1 MGEVV
6 AIMEV
11 NQPGL
16 YRDPFETA
24 PCGPLGI
31 IAMPGCEMLGAK
43 VNDYLMRWR
52 DLKENNDAEL
62 YTSPGYKRESFL
74 LDVSCPRFGTGEGK
88 GLLRGSVRGYDIYI
102 ISDVTAYQ
110 IEYTMYG
117 RQVPMSPDDHYQDLK
132 RIIGAIRGKAQ
143 RINVIMPFL
152 YESRQHR
159 RTGRESMDCAMAL
172 KELEAMGVTN
182 IITFDAHDPRVQNA
196 IPLTGFESVQP
207 YYQVL
212 KALLRNFPDLH
223 LDKKHMTIISPDEGA
238 INRNIFYSSVLGLD
252 LGIFYKRRDYSRV
265 INGRNPIVAHE
276 YLGDDISGKDVL
288 VSDDIISTG
297 ESVLDLSRELKR
309 RNANR
314 IFVAGTFCFFTNGL
328 DAFQKAYEEGAFC
341 RVLGCNLNYL
351 PQGLRDKEWFIE
363 VDMSKYISY
372 IIATLNHDHSLHALL
387 NPVDRISRLL
397 DNYHKSQVERGI
409 VTE

>member
-1 MGEVV
+1 
-6 AIMEV
+6 METISSENV
-11 NQPGL
+11 FAQ
-16 YRDPFETA
+16 DASTA
-24 PCGPLGI
+24 PLRLITMNGTQELGDKIEGHLLRWARRCGR
-31 IAMPGCEMLGAK
+31 E
-43 VNDYLMRWR
+43 
-52 DLKENNDAEL
+52 E
-62 YTSPGYKRESFL
+62 ESFRIEV
-74 LDVSCPRFGTGEGK
+74 DCPRFSSGDGK
-88 GLLRGSVRGYDIYI
+88 GLIKSSVRGDDLYI
-102 ISDVTAYQ
+102 LVDVGNYNCK
-110 IEYTMYG
+110 YKMYG
-117 RQVPMSPDDHYQDLK
+117 FENAMSPDDHYQDLK

-223 LDKKHMTIISPDEGA
+223 LDKEHMTIISPDEGA

-314 IFVAGTFCFFTNGL
+314 IFIAGTFCFFTNGL